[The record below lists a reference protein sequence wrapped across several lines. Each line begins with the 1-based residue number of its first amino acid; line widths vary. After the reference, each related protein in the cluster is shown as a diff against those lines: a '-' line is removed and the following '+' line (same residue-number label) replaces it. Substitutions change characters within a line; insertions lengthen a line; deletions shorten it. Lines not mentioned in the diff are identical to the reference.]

1 MTPEELHRAIARG
14 DVAEQSSAARQTQSG
29 DDVRL
34 LDVRNRDEYEAWR
47 ISGETVD
54 STVVPYSRFM
64 AAEVQGTVGELAA
77 ENGISEDENVVV
89 VCGRG
94 EASDYVAE
102 LLREAGYDAENLER
116 GMRGWAR
123 VYDAREV
130 PADAEA
136 TVLQYRRPS
145 SGCLAYLVVSGEEAA
160 VVDPLRAFADRYVAD
175 ARERGAELRY
185 AVDTHVHADH
195 VSGVR
200 DVADLTGAEIV
211 LPTGA
216 ANRGLAYADAEEY
229 DVRFVGGGDELRVG
243 DATLTAVDAPGHTP
257 EMTAFRLSD
266 LLFAGDSLFVES
278 VARPDLAEGDEGAP
292 DAARRLH
299 RTLTETFEAFEDDVT
314 VAPGHYG
321 EATEPAAN
329 GTYTATLGELRDR
342 LSALSMD
349 EAAFV
354 EYVLGDMPPRPAN
367 YEEIV
372 ETNIGREALA
382 DEEAFELE
390 LGPNNCAATAA

>member
-1 MTPEELHRAIARG
+1 MTPEELHRAIERG
-14 DVAEQSSAARQTQSG
+14 GVAEQSSAARQTQSG
-29 DDVRL
+29 DGVRL

-54 STVVPYSRFM
+54 ATVVPYSRFM
-64 AAEVQGTVGELAA
+64 AAEVQGTVDELAA

-102 LLREAGYDAENLER
+102 LLREAGFDAENLER

-130 PADAEA
+130 ATDAGV

-160 VVDPLRAFADRYVAD
+160 VVDPLRAFADRYAED

-185 AVDTHVHADH
+185 AIDTHVHADH

-200 DVADLTGAEIV
+200 DVADRTGAEIV
-211 LPTGA
+211 LPAGA
-216 ANRGLAYADAEEY
+216 RERGLAYGDDEY
-229 DVRFVGGGDELRVG
+229 DVRFIAGGDEIRVG
-243 DATLTAVDAPGHTP
+243 DATLTAVRAPGHTT
-257 EMTAFRLSD
+257 EMTAYRLAD
-266 LLFAGDSLFVES
+266 LLLSGDSLFVES
-278 VARPDLAEGDEGAP
+278 VARPDLEEGDEGAP

-299 RTLTETFEAFEDDVT
+299 RTLTETYAAFDDGVR

-321 EATEPAAN
+321 EAAEPAAD
-329 GTYTATLGELRDR
+329 GTYTATLGTLRDR

-349 EAAFV
+349 EEAFV
-354 EYVLGDMPPRPAN
+354 AHVIEDAPPRPAN
-367 YEEIV
+367 YGEIV
-372 ETNIGREALA
+372 EANLGRASVA
-382 DEEAFELE
+382 DDEAFELE
-390 LGPNNCAATAA
+390 LGPNNCAATA